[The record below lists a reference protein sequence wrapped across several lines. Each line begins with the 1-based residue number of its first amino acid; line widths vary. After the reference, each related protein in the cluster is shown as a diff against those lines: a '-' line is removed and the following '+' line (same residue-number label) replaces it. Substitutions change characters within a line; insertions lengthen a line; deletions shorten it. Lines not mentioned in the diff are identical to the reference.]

1 MQDGYASL
9 RQGSTSVTVM
19 AIKPECL
26 NLAESF
32 VAYSRIEVSVAD
44 GVSSDSISNEEDS
57 VFRSVLI

>member
-1 MQDGYASL
+1 
-9 RQGSTSVTVM
+9 M

-44 GVSSDSISNEEDS
+44 GVSSDSMSNEEDS